1 MGSSGDGVVAS
12 DFDFLVYFRLG
23 LGPVGAVPADCSRIS
38 VVYTVRACWVV
49 VGSVVRS
56 KRGLMAGES
65 GCNGGVRSFFF

>member
-1 MGSSGDGVVAS
+1 MGSSGDGGVAS

-56 KRGLMAGES
+56 
-65 GCNGGVRSFFF
+65 